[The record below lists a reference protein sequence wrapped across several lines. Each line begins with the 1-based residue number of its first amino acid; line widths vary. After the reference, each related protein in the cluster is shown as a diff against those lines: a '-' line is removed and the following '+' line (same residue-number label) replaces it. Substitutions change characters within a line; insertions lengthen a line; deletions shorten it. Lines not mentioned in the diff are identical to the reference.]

1 MRWTDTTFGM
11 RSIIALLLIAMLASG
26 CATTGPAE
34 VCAGWKP
41 IRLDAQSVEGIT
53 DRDAEAI
60 LAHNEFGQRVRCW

>member
-1 MRWTDTTFGM
+1 
-11 RSIIALLLIAMLASG
+11 MLASG

-41 IRLDAQSVEGIT
+41 IRLDAQSVEGLT

-60 LAHNEFGQRVRCW
+60 LGHNEFGKRIRCW